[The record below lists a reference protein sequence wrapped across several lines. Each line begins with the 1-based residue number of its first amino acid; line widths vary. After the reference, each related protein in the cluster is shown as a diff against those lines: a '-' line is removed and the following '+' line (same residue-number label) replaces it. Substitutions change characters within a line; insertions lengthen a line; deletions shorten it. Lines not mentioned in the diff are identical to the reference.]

1 MEFIWFIPTMSETQL
16 KFHFIQI
23 TGCKYVIFVNITSK
37 NGANILIYYNYKWQN
52 FTLYVNY

>member
-1 MEFIWFIPTMSETQL
+1 MEFLWFVPTMSETQL

-37 NGANILIYYNYKWQN
+37 NSAYILIYYNYK
-52 FTLYVNY
+52 